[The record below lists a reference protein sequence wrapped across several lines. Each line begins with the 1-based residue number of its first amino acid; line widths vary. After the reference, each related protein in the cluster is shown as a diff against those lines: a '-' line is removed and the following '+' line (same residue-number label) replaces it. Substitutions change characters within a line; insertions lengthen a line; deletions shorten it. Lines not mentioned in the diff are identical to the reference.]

1 MVECDSVIWVR
12 EERECIE
19 KGGIVGSHNV
29 VQNFRLIQN
38 YLIFYLYESKL
49 TSYIPIKY
57 KNIIYL
63 YYFIVY

>member
-1 MVECDSVIWVR
+1 
-12 EERECIE
+12 
-19 KGGIVGSHNV
+19 VGSHNV